1 MIPNRTEAFRA
12 HVSVRLDA
20 DRWATRR
27 VRRRVLA
34 VVHTVTAGQRLMDA
48 VRLLEGD
55 ARLQVFF
62 TAAPDVF
69 NHGVAE
75 LLDRLKG
82 LVLPWHQAVQTEF
95 DLALAASHGGLH
107 ELQAPVVVLPH
118 GAGHNKLVAPKAG
131 ARAAGARDVYG
142 LGRQRLVHDGVV
154 VPEALVLAHHEE
166 LGRLGRVCPEAVP
179 AAAVIGDACYDRLAA
194 SKNSRALYRQTLG
207 AGHRHRLVLVC
218 STWGPASLLGQD
230 WDLLEGLVGGLPG
243 DEYRVALLLHPNVW
257 STYGE
262 WQIRGWLAG
271 LGRRGLTVV
280 GQDADWTGVMAAAD
294 YVVGDHGSVPL
305 YGMLAGVPVLVTE
318 AQESGVDPG
327 SPMAELRS
335 LAPRLRTDR
344 LYPSQLRRSHAAY
357 TPHTYER
364 LASRITSEPGRF
376 ARNMR
381 ALMYQKLRMRPP
393 AGHPVTEPAPLPT
406 PLWPGRNGDQR

>member
-1 MIPNRTEAFRA
+1 M
-12 HVSVRLDA
+12 
-20 DRWATRR
+20 
-27 VRRRVLA
+27 
-34 VVHTVTAGQRLMDA
+34 
-48 VRLLEGD
+48 
-55 ARLQVFF
+55 
-62 TAAPDVF
+62 
-69 NHGVAE
+69 
-75 LLDRLKG
+75 
-82 LVLPWHQAVQTEF
+82 
-95 DLALAASHGGLH
+95 
-107 ELQAPVVVLPH
+107 
-118 GAGHNKLVAPKAG
+118 
-131 ARAAGARDVYG
+131 
-142 LGRQRLVHDGVV
+142 
-154 VPEALVLAHHEE
+154 
-166 LGRLGRVCPEAVP
+166 
-179 AAAVIGDACYDRLAA
+179 IGDACYDRLAA

-393 AGHPVTEPAPLPT
+393 MRPPGDRTGPFAHAVVAGPERRPAVSGPAGHRSPAARYELVRSSWSGAALHVRVTLWGKPGRPWSTSTCASRWTRLPPAAPCRRAAGTGRGARRPSAGPLSRGGRGRPAPGGPRRT
-406 PLWPGRNGDQR
+406 VVARRRSPPDRFRPGRTGARPAAGPDAGVAHACFRPACRARGGESPQAALGLPLVGQPSPSAVTRARQARTT